1 MWVLFP
7 VAFVSQVVILLPVS
21 AVDRKADAS
30 RERVFI
36 PLNVVT
42 HSLLSLSLSLPLWR
56 ALVCEFVRACVCG
69 GWRGACVRACMCVC
83 VRACVRACVRVC
95 VCVWCNVV
103 GPTCMWGRAEG

>member
-42 HSLLSLSLSLPLWR
+42 QSLLSLSLPLWR
-56 ALVCEFVRACVCG
+56 ARVFEFVRACVCVG
-69 GWRGACVRACMCVC
+69 GG
-83 VRACVRACVRVC
+83 RACVRACVCVC
-95 VCVWCNVV
+95 VCVCGV
-103 GPTCMWGRAEG
+103 M